1 MCACMY
7 VLYSLSQAFVNLK
20 YGKLASLPL
29 DRQGVIQE
37 RVPERLWVKGVV
49 RPDSPQAIKLS
60 T

>member
-20 YGKLASLPL
+20 YGELASLPL

-37 RVPERLWVKGVV
+37 RVPERLRDKRCGQTW
-49 RPDSPQAIKLS
+49 
-60 T
+60 